1 MRLVLLIPFVAALAA
16 CAQTPAETAAALK
29 ATAATQM
36 ALDKELAGLVP
47 GKPMSCISQFGSLQ
61 VKGYGST
68 IVYRASDNLK
78 YRSDT
83 AGGCGRVGNGDVL
96 VTRSYSGQ
104 LCAGDIAQT
113 IDPVARFPTGS
124 CSFAQFV
131 PYRKPS

>member
-1 MRLVLLIPFVAALAA
+1 MRLVLLIPIVAAIAA
-16 CAQTPAETAAALK
+16 CTQTPAETAAALK
-29 ATAATQM
+29 ATAATQV

-47 GKPMSCISQFGSLQ
+47 GKPVSCISQTGSLQ

-83 AGGCGRVGNGDVL
+83 AGGCRGIGKGDVL
-96 VTRSYSGQ
+96 VTKSYSGQ
-104 LCAGDIAQT
+104 LCSGDIAQT
-113 IDPVARFPTGS
+113 FDAIARFPTGS
-124 CSFAQFV
+124 CSFAEFV